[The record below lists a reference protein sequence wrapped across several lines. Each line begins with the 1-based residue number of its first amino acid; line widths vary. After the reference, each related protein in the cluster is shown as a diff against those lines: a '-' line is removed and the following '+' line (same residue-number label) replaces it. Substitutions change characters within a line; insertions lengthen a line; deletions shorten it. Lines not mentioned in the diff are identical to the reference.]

1 MKFLS
6 KLILKLMGWKIV
18 GGVPEGLTKAVV
30 IVAPHTSNW
39 DFFIGRMG
47 YYVLGLKAKF
57 LIKKEIFVFP
67 FKTILLKMGGI
78 PIERSKKTNSVETV
92 AALFQKYDNLCITVA
107 PEGTRKLNPNWKK
120 GFYYIALRA
129 KVPIL
134 LGVIDYKKKEAGL
147 GPMVYPSGD
156 FEKDFKFIEDF
167 YRPLNGKYP
176 ELFSLS
182 EEGQRILNEKKKTEN
197 P

>member
-39 DFFIGRMG
+39 DFFIGSMG

-92 AALFQKYDNLCITVA
+92 AALFQQYDNLCITVT

-147 GPMVYPSGD
+147 GPMVFPSGD

-182 EEGQRILNEKKKTEN
+182 EEGQRILNEKEKSEN
-197 P
+197 L